1 MARPV
6 IATRVAG
13 CTVVVDEGK
22 TGLLCEVASAG
33 SLADSMMRFLELSA
47 AKRAD
52 MGRAGQNKM
61 AREFDQS
68 IVVQAYLAAI
78 DALCDVHKTEKPA
91 ACANQP
97 TAKDGL

>member
-13 CTVVVDEGK
+13 CTAVVDEDK
-22 TGLLCEVASAG
+22 TGLLCEVASAE
-33 SLADSMMRFLELSA
+33 SLADSVKRFLELSA
-47 AKRAD
+47 ADRAE
-52 MGRAGQNKM
+52 MGRAGQSKI

-78 DALCDVHKTEKPA
+78 DVLCGVRKTEKPA
-91 ACANQP
+91 AFA
-97 TAKDGL
+97 TGSDG